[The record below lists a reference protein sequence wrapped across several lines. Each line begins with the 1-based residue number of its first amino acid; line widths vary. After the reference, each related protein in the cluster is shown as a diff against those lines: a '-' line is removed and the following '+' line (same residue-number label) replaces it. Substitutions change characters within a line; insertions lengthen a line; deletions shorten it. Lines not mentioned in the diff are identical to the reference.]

1 MAKIHG
7 FKLRR
12 RFVRFSRY
20 VFKNKRIFRTRY
32 HRFDCPS
39 ESPTLKILKWGRK
52 LTEGAMSLF
61 NKSGYA
67 RLGSD
72 SKFSVPKGHMVV
84 YVGRKEEE
92 INRVMVPV
100 IYFNHPLF
108 GELLRQVE
116 EEYGFNHQGGIT
128 IPCRFTEFERVK
140 TWIASGSDNCTGRK
154 LDLKT

>member
-7 FKLRR
+7 FKLKRCL
-12 RFVRFSRY
+12 VWFSRC
-20 VFKNKRIFRTRY
+20 VFKNKQIRPDY
-32 HRFDCPS
+32 HHFGS
-39 ESPTLKILKWGRK
+39 LSHSPTMKILRWGRK

-61 NKSGYA
+61 NRPSYV

-72 SKFSVPKGHMVV
+72 PKFSVPKGHMVV

-92 INRVMVPV
+92 IIRVMVPV

-108 GELLRQVE
+108 VELLREVE

-140 TWIASGSDNCTGRK
+140 TWIASGS
-154 LDLKT
+154 